1 MTRDPPPNPA
11 LLPPGMRDLL
21 PPEAETEA
29 AAVEALMAAFA
40 SHGYQR
46 VKPPLLEFEDSLLVG
61 AGAAMSEQTFRLL
74 DPGSRRMMGLRAD
87 MTPQVARIAA
97 TRMAGSPRPLRLS
110 YAGQC
115 LLVRGSQPAPDRQV
129 AQAGIELIGVDA
141 PEADAEMV
149 VVGAEGL
156 AAMGL
161 RHVSFDLTLPP
172 LAPTLL
178 REGGVAGPAR
188 DALVRALDR
197 KDAASVAEH
206 GGALA
211 GLLTELLHAAGPV
224 GPALDRLARLRLP
237 PASAL
242 LCARLAATVASIR
255 TRAPD
260 LALTLD
266 PIEFRG
272 LSYHTGVCV
281 TVFAPGRP
289 EELGR
294 GGRYVCGEDEPAT
307 GLTLYP
313 DAVLRACPARPGP
326 PRVFVPWG
334 ADGSDA
340 AALRARGYA
349 TLPALSPAVDPAAEA
364 RRLGCTHLMRDGAA
378 VPLSPES

>member
-29 AAVEALMAAFA
+29 AAVGALMASFA

-46 VKPPLLEFEDSLLVG
+46 VKPPLLEFEDSLLAG
-61 AGAAMSEQTFRLL
+61 AGAAVSGQTFRLL
-74 DPGSRRMMGLRAD
+74 DPGTSRMMGLRAD

-97 TRMAGSPRPLRLS
+97 TRMAGQPRPLRLS

-115 LLVRGSQPAPDRQV
+115 LLVSGSQLAPDRQV

-149 VVGAEGL
+149 VVGAEAL

-161 RHVSFDLTLPP
+161 RRVSFDLTMPP

-178 REGGVAGPAR
+178 DEGGIVGAAR
-188 DALVRALDR
+188 DALVHALDR
-197 KDAASVAEH
+197 KDAAAVAEH
-206 GGALA
+206 GGRSS
-211 GLLTELLHAAGPV
+211 GLLTELLHAAGPA
-224 GPALDRLARLRLP
+224 GTALAKLEGMRLP
-237 PASAL
+237 PASAA
-242 LCARLAATVASIR
+242 LCARLAETVRAIDA
-255 TRAPD
+255 RAPEVK
-260 LALTLD
+260 LTLD

-272 LSYHTGVCV
+272 FSYHTGVSI
-281 TVFAPGRP
+281 TVFAPGRH

-294 GGRYVCGEDEPAT
+294 GGRYLCGDAEPAT

-313 DAVLRACPARPGP
+313 DAVLRACPPRPAA
-326 PRVFVPWG
+326 PRVFVPQG
-334 ADGSDA
+334 EDAGA
-340 AALRARGYA
+340 AALREQGCV
-349 TLPALSPAVDPAAEA
+349 TVPALSPARDPAAEA
-364 RRLGCTHLMRDGAA
+364 LRLGCTHLLRDGAA
-378 VPLSPES
+378 VPLSAES

>member
-1 MTRDPPPNPA
+1 MTRDTPPNPA

-29 AAVEALMAAFA
+29 AAVGALMAAFA

-46 VKPPLLEFEDSLLVG
+46 VKPPLLEFEDSLLAG
-61 AGAAMSEQTFRLL
+61 TGAAVSEQTFRLL

-149 VVGAEGL
+149 VVGAEAL

-161 RHVSFDLTLPP
+161 RRVSFDLTLPP
-172 LAPTLL
+172 LAPALL
-178 REGGVAGPAR
+178 DAGDVSGPAR
-188 DALVRALDR
+188 DALVHALDR
-197 KDAASVAEH
+197 KDAASVARH

-211 GLLTELLHAAGPV
+211 GLLTELLHVAGPV
-224 GPALDRLARLRLP
+224 GPALDGLSRLRLP
-237 PASAL
+237 PAAAV
-242 LCARLAATVASIR
+242 LCDRFAATVASIQA
-255 TRAPD
+255 RAPE
-260 LALTLD
+260 LNLTLD

-272 LSYHTGVCV
+272 FGYHTGICV

-294 GGRYVCGEDEPAT
+294 GGRYVCGGGEPAT

-313 DAVLRACPARPGP
+313 DAVLRACPSRPSP
-326 PRVFVPWG
+326 VKVFVPWG
-334 ADGSDA
+334 ANAADA
-340 AALRARGYA
+340 VGLRSRGYA
-349 TLPALSPAVDPAAEA
+349 TLSALSPTSDAAVEA
-364 RRLGCTHLMRDGAA
+364 RRLGCTHLMRGGAA
-378 VPLSPES
+378 VPLSAEF